1 MSDTIVTYTP
11 IDAISTTVQDM
22 RSSFKKGTM
31 RGISFRKQQLKALM
45 AGLRAHEKLI
55 ADAIT
60 ADFGRAPQESI
71 FYDILPVQFEI
82 GQALLNMDK
91 WAQPDKPALVSDQT
105 AFLMSSMEVRKEPL
119 GTVVIIG
126 AWNYPI
132 RLILLPLIGALAAGN
147 TVVLKPSELAPNSA
161 RAIENLVTD
170 YLDPEVVRVVHGG
183 VAETTE
189 LLKQRFEHYFYTGNG
204 MVGKIVAKAAAEH
217 LAGVTLE
224 LGGKSPVIVHEDVSD
239 LGPAATRIMW
249 GKLVNAGQTCV
260 GVDYVLVH
268 RSVKDRLIELFLNYI
283 ENAYGRLP
291 QKSAD
296 YPRII
301 NDRHWQRIM
310 DLLSAT
316 NGTVLHTC
324 DDQPDQNDRYIP
336 PTIVDNVS
344 FDDPLMSDE
353 LFAPVLPIITY
364 DSLDEALDYVNSHDQ
379 PLALYSFGS
388 DKSNE
393 YVFANTRSGGA
404 LANDTIFHL
413 AAGNFPFGGT
423 GPSGVGRYMGKY
435 SFDTFSHH
443 RSVLKK
449 AIAFPPPSVDS
460 LRFPPYQGEENAWK
474 PKGFGLVFPS
484 TYWMRTSFWGK
495 LLTMVPLWRLMVSL
509 GPLLRGMAKGR
520 DMAAKP
526 ASKQ

>member
-1 MSDTIVTYTP
+1 MSSSPLTFTP
-11 IDAISTTVQDM
+11 VEAISTTVQEM
-22 RSSFKKGTM
+22 RTSFKQGTM
-31 RGISFRKQQLKALM
+31 RDMEFRKQQLKSLL
-45 AGLRAHEKLI
+45 AGLHERETLI

-60 ADFGRAPQESI
+60 TDFGRAPQENV

-82 GQALLNMDK
+82 GQILLNVDK
-91 WAQPDKPALVSDQT
+91 WAQPDKPALISDQT

-126 AWNYPI
+126 PWNYPI
-132 RLILLPLIGALAAGN
+132 RLILLPLVGALAAGN
-147 TVVLKPSELAPNSA
+147 TVVLKPSELAPHSA
-161 RAIENLVTD
+161 KAIESLVTE
-170 YLDPEVVRVVHGG
+170 YLDPRVVRVVHGG
-183 VAETTE
+183 VPETTE

-224 LGGKSPVIVHEDVSD
+224 LGGKSPVIVHSDVSD
-239 LGPAATRIMW
+239 LGVAATRIMW
-249 GKLVNAGQTCV
+249 GKLLNAGQTCV

-268 RSVKDRLIELFLNYI
+268 RSVKDKLIELFLNYI

-301 NDRHWQRIM
+301 SDRHWQRIKS
-310 DLLSAT
+310 LLDAT
-316 NGTVLHTC
+316 KGTVVPTC
-324 DDQPDQNDRYIP
+324 DDQPDQADRYIP
-336 PTIVDNVS
+336 PTIVDNVA

-353 LFAPVLPIITY
+353 LFAPVMPIITY
-364 DSLDEALDYVNSHDQ
+364 DSLDEALDYINSHDQ

-388 DKSNE
+388 NKSNE

-404 LANDTIFHL
+404 LANDTVFHL

-474 PKGFGLVFPS
+474 PIGFGLVFPS
-484 TYWMRTSFWGK
+484 TYWMRRTFWGK
-495 LLTMVPLWRLMVSL
+495 LLTLVPLWRLIVSV
-509 GPLLRGMAKGR
+509 GPLLRGLTKGR
-520 DMAAKP
+520 NMAAKP

>member
-31 RGISFRKQQLKALM
+31 RDISFRKQQLKALM

-91 WAQPDKPALVSDQT
+91 WAQPDKPALV
-105 AFLMSSMEVRKEPL
+105 RKEPL

-126 AWNYPI
+126 PWNYPI

-170 YLDPEVVRVVHGG
+170 CLDPEVVRVVHGG

-310 DLLSAT
+310 ALVNST
-316 NGTVLHTC
+316 KGTVLHTC

-364 DSLDEALDYVNSHDQ
+364 DSLDEALGYVNSHDQ

-404 LANDTIFHL
+404 LANDTVFHL

-474 PKGFGLVFPS
+474 PKGFGL
-484 TYWMRTSFWGK
+484 
-495 LLTMVPLWRLMVSL
+495 LLTMVPLWRLMVSV